1 MKKIVMVQLL
11 KGTKEKIVRP
21 EKKEVKPLEIYYIGE
36 NRSELL
42 YDTREK
48 VISRTTGLFGN
59 TEVTE
64 ITNAY
69 GVKLKRNKKVFR

>member
-42 YDTREK
+42 YDARENA
-48 VISRTTGLFGN
+48 VSRTTGIFGN

-64 ITNAY
+64 INNAY
-69 GVKLKRNKKVFR
+69 GVKFRGYKKVF